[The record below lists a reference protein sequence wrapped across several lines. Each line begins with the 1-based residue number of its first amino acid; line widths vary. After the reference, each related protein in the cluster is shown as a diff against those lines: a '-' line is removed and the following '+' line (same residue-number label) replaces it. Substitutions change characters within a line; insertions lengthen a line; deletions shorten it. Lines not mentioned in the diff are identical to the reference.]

1 MPPVHRAE
9 IRRFPTSA
17 PCNIFPQRGL
27 VPLSQV
33 MAKVLKFT
41 AVSSLILRRTM
52 GGLVMAA
59 STALLGFLH
68 IEICAFV

>member
-1 MPPVHRAE
+1 
-9 IRRFPTSA
+9 
-17 PCNIFPQRGL
+17 
-27 VPLSQV
+27 